1 MKRVYVWLYLLIIG
15 LLVFRA
21 LLNGQEL
28 IYYFDF
34 TSMSLVVAPSL
45 FVFLQNR
52 RKQGVIK
59 SVIKASFAGALFGF
73 VLGAFLTLSNT
84 QDMES
89 VLVGLSVA
97 ILPLLYAT
105 MIGLFLYPLHLL
117 KNK

>member
-1 MKRVYVWLYLLIIG
+1 M
-15 LLVFRA
+15 
-21 LLNGQEL
+21 
-28 IYYFDF
+28 
-34 TSMSLVVAPSL
+34 
-45 FVFLQNR
+45 
-52 RKQGVIK
+52 IK
-59 SVIKASFAGALFGF
+59 SVAKASFVGATFGF
-73 VLGAFLTLSNT
+73 VLGSFLTLSNA